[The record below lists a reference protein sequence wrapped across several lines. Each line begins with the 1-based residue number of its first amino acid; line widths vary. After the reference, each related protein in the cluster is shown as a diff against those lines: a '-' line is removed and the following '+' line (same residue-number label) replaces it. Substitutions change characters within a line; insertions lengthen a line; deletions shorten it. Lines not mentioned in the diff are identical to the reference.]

1 MIQEIR
7 RHSDFSFVYSDADL
21 VGITQRNVQMKDAT
35 IEEVLKNCLQGTKL
49 VYDITDKTIIIR
61 KLDEVTQTKQV
72 QVIQGQVTDVRGTP
86 LPGVTVRIKGTQ
98 LGVSTDVN
106 GKFRFEIAR
115 YERSSVGFLF
125 CGNETLGSPV

>member
-1 MIQEIR
+1 MYKRQ
-7 RHSDFSFVYSDADL
+7 
-21 VGITQRNVQMKDAT
+21 
-35 IEEVLKNCLQGTKL
+35 
-49 VYDITDKTIIIR
+49 IR

-106 GKFRFEIAR
+106 GKFRFELPDTKEVVLAF
-115 YERSSVGFLF
+115 SFVGMKPLD
-125 CGNETLGSPV
+125 CLLYTSYL